1 VLTTLQAID
10 LSNGK
15 SVSDMLRTGAAKVVE
30 KKMKRDELIDSL
42 FRDAISRLP
51 KQNERETAREIL
63 TEEPTIDSVADLIWV
78 LVMLP
83 EFQIVR

>member
-1 VLTTLQAID
+1 
-10 LSNGK
+10 
-15 SVSDMLRTGAAKVVE
+15 
-30 KKMKRDELIDSL
+30 MKRDELIDSL